1 MDINERKELIM
12 KNTEEILEE
21 SDLKEM
27 LKKGEPLKHYIGFEI
42 SGEIHL
48 GTGLMSM
55 LKVKDFMEAGVNCSI
70 FLADWHSWINDKLG
84 GNPYDIKKIAVGYF
98 KEGMKASLKCV
109 GGNSNKLSFV
119 LGSDLYHNNDLYWTT
134 LIDISKNINLS
145 RIRRSI
151 TIMGRKEGEEV
162 DFAKLIYPPMQ
173 VADIFIQKINL
184 AHAGMDQRK
193 AHVIARDVA
202 MKLSFSPLLNKR
214 GEQIKPIMIHHHL
227 ILGLGKPP
235 VWPIP
240 KENLQ
245 ELWSSLK
252 MSKSKPDTCIFIHDS
267 PEEIKRKVNNAF
279 CPENEVN
286 FNPLINWCE
295 RIIFPIQD
303 KLEIKRIKKFGGDI
317 IYSSIQK
324 LKEDFSNGS
333 LHPLDLKNSVSDSL
347 IKILKP
353 AREHFSKGK
362 PKKMLNEL
370 QRLMKENIIR
380 ALEK

>member
-1 MDINERKELIM
+1 MDASEKKELIE

-21 SDLKEM
+21 SELAKAIES
-27 LKKGEPLKHYIGFEI
+27 KEPLRHYIGFEI
-42 SGEIHL
+42 SGKIHL

-55 LKVKDFMEAGVNCSI
+55 LKVRDFMEAGIDCSV

-84 GNPYDIKKIAVGYF
+84 GNPGIIKKFAVGYF
-98 KEGMKASLKCV
+98 REGMKASLKCA
-109 GGNSNKLSFV
+109 GGNPEKLKFV
-119 LGSDLYHNNDLYWTT
+119 LGSDIYHNNDMYWTT
-134 LIDISKNINLS
+134 LIDISKNVSLS

-173 VADIFIQKINL
+173 VADIFIQKINI

-202 MKLSFSPLLNKR
+202 MKLSFSPLLNRK
-214 GEQIKPIMIHHHL
+214 GEQIKPIMIHHPL

-235 VWPIP
+235 VWPVP
-240 KENLQ
+240 SENLQ
-245 ELWSSLK
+245 ELWASLK

-267 PEEIKRKVNNAF
+267 PDEIKRKVNNAF
-279 CPENEVN
+279 CPEKETG

-295 RIIFPIQD
+295 RIIFPL
-303 KLEIKRIKKFGGDI
+303 KSGLEVKRLKKFGGDAK
-317 IYSSIQK
+317 YSSIQQ
-324 LKEDFSNGS
+324 LKDDFLEGN
-333 LHPLDLKNSVSDSL
+333 LHPLDLKAAVADSL
-347 IKILKP
+347 IDILKP

-362 PKKMLNEL
+362 PKQMLE
-370 QRLMKENIIR
+370 E
-380 ALEK
+380 LEKLLKKSG